1 MMRRIAAAMALLLAP
16 ALSQAAEVTSRGPE
30 TASLVVYR
38 DSGGTRA
45 TRGGGDGVALVIETR
60 TVNLPAGASTI
71 RFEGVADTMV
81 PQTAMVEGLP
91 GAMTERN
98 FDYDLLSPGALV
110 AKAVGETVRL
120 VRTLPGSGQVEEREG
135 VIRSA
140 PEGVLIETA
149 EGVEAYQ
156 CSGLPERLVFD
167 RAPPGLSD
175 RPTLSMQVSAPR
187 AGRYTVKLGYLATRF
202 NWSADYVATLG
213 EDGTSLQ
220 LHGWLT
226 LANGSRASFPAAP
239 TYVVAG
245 TLSRSDDTRPVDVT
259 IQGRPAACW
268 PAATWARMLEQIK
281 IMSRMAPLAA
291 PPPPPAPMAM
301 ALRMEE
307 VVVTGSRVAAQSD
320 LGDYKLYTLPEPTAV
335 AAQQIKQVA
344 FLTDVRAPFD
354 RVYRFRGEALDE
366 DRSLADGAQGELI
379 LKLQNERARGLG
391 VALPSGEV
399 TVMQARAGGGRLFVG
414 EQSVEDT
421 PVGLPVELEM
431 GPSREVAA
439 TASVIVTESGDRERR
454 TKALTFHNTRA
465 IPVEVE
471 VRERVT
477 RNGFRLVSEG
487 RSHTNRGGDL
497 VWTLKLAPGASQALR
512 YVVETE

>member
-1 MMRRIAAAMALLLAP
+1 MRPIAAALALLLAP

-30 TASLVVYR
+30 AASLVVYR

-60 TVNLPAGASTI
+60 TVDLPVGTSTI

-91 GAMTERN
+91 GAVTERN

-120 VRTLPGSGQVEEREG
+120 VRTLPGSGQVVEREG

-175 RPTLSMQVSAPR
+175 RPTLSMQVTAPH

-213 EDGTSLQ
+213 EDGTSLR

-226 LANGSRASFPAAP
+226 LANGSGASFRAAP

-259 IQGRPAACW
+259 LQGRPANCW
-268 PAATWARMLEQIK
+268 PAATWARMMEQVK
-281 IMSRMAPLAA
+281 VMYRMAPLAA

-301 ALRMEE
+301 ARLEQ

-335 AAQQIKQVA
+335 SAQQIKQVA

-354 RVYRFRGEALDE
+354 RVYRFRGETFDQ
-366 DRSLADGAQGELI
+366 DRSLADGAESQLI
-379 LKLQNERARGLG
+379 LKLENERARGLG
-391 VALPSGEV
+391 VTLPSGEV
-399 TVMQARAGGGRLFVG
+399 TVMQARTGGGSLFVG

-421 PVGLPVELEM
+421 PVGLPVGLGM
-431 GPSREVAA
+431 GPSREVRAS
-439 TASVIVTESGDRERR
+439 ASVTLTESGDRERR
-454 TKALTFHNTRA
+454 AKVLTFHNTRA
-465 IPVEVE
+465 TPVEVE
-471 VRERVT
+471 VREQVT
-477 RNGFRLVSEG
+477 RDGFKLVSEG
-487 RSHTNRGGDL
+487 RPHANRGQDL
-497 VWTLKLAPGASQALR
+497 VWTLKLAPGASQVLR
-512 YVVETE
+512 YVVETGM